1 MDSSAVSKDNSGS
14 VFGGFLL
21 SILFIDELIVCLP
34 AQFFFPFSYC
44 FFTHFKNKFLFP
56 LFLHEPHPSVSQYDI
71 ATKLNTVIDPINS
84 LVNVGLFQTTPMIC
98 HIAVVKLKLIGTDF
112 IVAAAFFMSLMHH

>member
-34 AQFFFPFSYC
+34 AQFISPSHTVFSLTLRTNSSSLSLSMSRTQVFPNM
-44 FFTHFKNKFLFP
+44 T
-56 LFLHEPHPSVSQYDI
+56 
-71 ATKLNTVIDPINS
+71 
-84 LVNVGLFQTTPMIC
+84 
-98 HIAVVKLKLIGTDF
+98 
-112 IVAAAFFMSLMHH
+112 